1 MVLCFFLNN
10 RTGFIC
16 YLDAMFATE
25 NTLFASALHHI
36 PKPAS
41 RRNSFD
47 ASGESVIRLS
57 PIRLINHSPL
67 SEGHTPSDFF
77 SINY

>member
-1 MVLCFFLNN
+1 MVLCLFFYN

-16 YLDAMFATE
+16 SLDAMFATE

-47 ASGESVIRLS
+47 ASGKSAIRLS

-67 SEGHTPSDFF
+67 SEGDAPNDFF
-77 SINY
+77 L